1 MEHTRVSIVEDRD
14 FGRGWA
20 SWLKAGS
27 SGIAVRPVH
36 VKPQDLTVLFGDW
49 TCLKSLLGRRG
60 WFIFRLSKQTCESG
74 HALCVA
80 KATMQRTE
88 NAKCFLLWRYLS
100 PNYVGGL
107 FFYIFFCGRFWIFF
121 FVFLVLCFP
130 AFLLFCFSAF
140 LLLCF
145 SASLLCCFSASLL
158 FCFLLFLLFPF
169 PAFSFSAFLL
179 FPFPAFFS
187 AFCFSCFFLFRLF
200 PFPASLLFMLLC
212 FSALSAS
219 FLFCFSAFPASA
231 FLLLCFCAFLLL
243 LVYFFFFLV
252 MCFCCSTSCCSASLL
267 LPVFTASL
275 FFPQQRKLMGSSAQ
289 NSSGVHWCRRR
300 VRFNEVPEKVP
311 KVPEKVW
318 EALVQSQVTW
328 RLWCRAGSGSI
339 GFRRRFPEALAQSR
353 SASTKFRRRFR
364 RRRFRRRCGRLWCR
378 ARQVQQGAGEGAR
391 SGSTLFRRRF
401 RRRCGRLWCRLGS
414 TGFRR
419 RFRTRFWG
427 GLGAE
432 PGQVQQ
438 GSGEGSGEGLGG
450 FGAEPGQV

>member
-121 FVFLVLCFP
+121 FCVPGSMLSCFSAVLLLCFSASLLLCFS

-140 LLLCF
+140 LLFAFPAFSFSCF
-145 SASLLCCFSASLL
+145 FLFCFPAFSFSCFF

-169 PAFSFSAFLL
+169 PAFSFSC
-179 FPFPAFFS
+179 FS
-187 AFCFSCFFLFRLF
+187 AFH
-200 PFPASLLFMLLC
+200 ASVLLC
-212 FSALSAS
+212 FICFFS
-219 FLFCFSAFPASA
+219 FLLLCFPCFCFSAFV
-231 FLLLCFCAFLLL
+231 LLCLSTSTSLLFL
-243 LVYFFFFLV
+243 FLV